1 MSVLYVTCAYS
12 YDIVQ
17 YIRLQD
23 NQHQVSNY
31 STTKNTVV
39 TTTLD
44 NSDNVCCTHLS
55 RYFFII
61 TYILVGHEQM
71 LIFQ

>member
-12 YDIVQ
+12 YDIVL
-17 YIRLQD
+17 YILLQD
-23 NQHQVSNY
+23 NQNQVSNY
-31 STTKNTVV
+31 STTKDTVV

-44 NSDNVCCTHLS
+44 NSDKVCCTHLS
-55 RYFFII
+55 RYDFII
-61 TYILVGHEQM
+61 TYILGHEQM